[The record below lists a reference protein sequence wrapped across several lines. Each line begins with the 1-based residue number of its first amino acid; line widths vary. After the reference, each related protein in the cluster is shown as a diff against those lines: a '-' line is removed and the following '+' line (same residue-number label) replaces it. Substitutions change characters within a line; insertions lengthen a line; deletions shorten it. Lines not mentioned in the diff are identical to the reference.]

1 MYSYWEYVQNLILLI
16 VVYDQSSLE
25 ASGKARNIP
34 TYSAFPFRVSGVTS
48 GEVWQEEKTQ
58 IPAQSD
64 LSCLN
69 TLGPVTSCANGE
81 NSLFLGRI
89 FMTIGHLCL

>member
-1 MYSYWEYVQNLILLI
+1 MYISKCTAIGEYVQNLILLI

-34 TYSAFPFRVSGVTS
+34 TSGFPSRVSGVTS

-64 LSCLN
+64 L
-69 TLGPVTSCANGE
+69 
-81 NSLFLGRI
+81 I
-89 FMTIGHLCL
+89 